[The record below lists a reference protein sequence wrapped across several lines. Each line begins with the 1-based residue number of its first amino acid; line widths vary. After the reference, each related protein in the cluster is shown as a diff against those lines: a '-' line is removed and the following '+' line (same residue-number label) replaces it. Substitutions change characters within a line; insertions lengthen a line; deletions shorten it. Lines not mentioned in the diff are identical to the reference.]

1 MDTRKVGEGTGEHDT
16 FQDSQE
22 QAWAVG
28 KQWQVGVEG
37 WTERAGKFEGGAG
50 IWSWRG
56 IWTRERGRHPKKVSV
71 TGKH

>member
-28 KQWQVGVEG
+28 KQWQVV
-37 WTERAGKFEGGAG
+37 
-50 IWSWRG
+50 WRG
-56 IWTRERGRHPKKVSV
+56 GQRGQESLKEELESGVGGGFGPGRGGGTLRRPV
-71 TGKH
+71 